1 MSYLTLVKT
10 TMVEAIQATFDTD
23 YPVDQFAGVYSSIEY
38 PVKPQAY
45 PGIWVDYDDTD
56 DLVQAGVGHLERK
69 DPATGDPVPAFT
81 RWRFTGTVSFTVV
94 ALTSLERDRLYD
106 ELVNVIAFGS
116 QDPVRGR
123 FRGLVEAN
131 PLVVIEARY
140 DALTVGGAA
149 ATPGTPWLTDD
160 IVYEKTVNLDVI
172 GEFYPAATTGPLVLL
187 SRVQVDPPS
196 GVLPDGSPLI
206 GAASGVTT
214 NDWH

>member
-10 TMVEAIQATFDTD
+10 TMVEAVQATFDAS
-23 YPVDQFAGVYSSIEY
+23 YPDAQFAGTYCSIEY
-38 PVKPQAY
+38 PVNPQAY

-56 DLVQAGVGHLERK
+56 DLVQAGVGHLERR

-116 QDPVRGR
+116 QDPLRGR
-123 FRGLVEAN
+123 FRATVEAD

-149 ATPGTPWLTDD
+149 ATPGTPWGSDD

-172 GEFYPAATTGPLVLL
+172 GEFYPVMAAGPLVLL
-187 SRVQVDPPS
+187 SRVQVDPPT
-196 GVLPDGSPLI
+196 GTLPGGSPLI
-206 GAASGVTT
+206 GAPTGSTAA
-214 NDWH
+214 DWH